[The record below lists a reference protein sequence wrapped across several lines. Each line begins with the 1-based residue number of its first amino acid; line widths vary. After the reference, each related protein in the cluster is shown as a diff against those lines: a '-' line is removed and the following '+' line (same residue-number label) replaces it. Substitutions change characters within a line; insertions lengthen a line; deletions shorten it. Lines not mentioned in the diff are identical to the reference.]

1 MLKKKTK
8 KQYIVFVL
16 QIAAAA
22 VLALC
27 DQLIKKAVTEKIPTG
42 THIDVIKGFIGLTY
56 TRNTGAAFSIFS
68 DSTLALSIVTLI
80 LLIALVVYLLL
91 SGIESRVFNIAA
103 AMILGGGTGNLIDRF
118 AKGYV
123 VDYIETL
130 FIDFPIFN
138 FADILVTVGVVIV
151 CVYLIYDIVRD
162 EKKKKQSGNEDG
174 KA

>member
-1 MLKKKTK
+1 MIKKKTK
-8 KQYIVFVL
+8 KRYIVFVL
-16 QIAAAA
+16 QIAAAFT
-22 VLALC
+22 LALC
-27 DQLIKKAVTEKIPTG
+27 DQVIKSVVTAKIPKG
-42 THIDVIKGFIGLTY
+42 THIDVIKGVIGLTY

-80 LLIALVVYLLL
+80 MLIALVVYLFL
-91 SGIESRVFNIAA
+91 SGFESRTFNIAA

-138 FADILVTVGVVIV
+138 FADILVTVGVITV
-151 CVYLIYDIVRD
+151 CIYLIYDIVREEK
-162 EKKKKQSGNEDG
+162 EKKKSKNEHGD
-174 KA
+174 A